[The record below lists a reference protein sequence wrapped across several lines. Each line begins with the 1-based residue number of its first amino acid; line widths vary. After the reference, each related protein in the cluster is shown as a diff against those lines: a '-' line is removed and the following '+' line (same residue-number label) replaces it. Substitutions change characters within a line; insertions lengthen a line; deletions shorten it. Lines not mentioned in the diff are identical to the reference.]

1 MAKTFE
7 IEIEELLQRV
17 VKVKAN
23 SLSEA
28 IDKVEERYSN
38 QQYILDSEDFKG
50 VEFREYKDEIIKHK
64 QKHKDHRER

>member
-7 IEIEELLQRV
+7 IEIEEVLQRV

-38 QQYILDSEDFKG
+38 QQYVLDSED
-50 VEFREYKDEIIKHK
+50 
-64 QKHKDHRER
+64 

>member
-38 QQYILDSEDFKG
+38 QQYVLDSEDFKG
-50 VEFREYKDEIIKHK
+50 VEFREYKDEVIKQK
-64 QKHKDHRER
+64 QKHKNHMER